1 MLEKIKSILPIVALV
16 VMVLGSC
23 YLSGSDEK
31 KTAEM
36 DAQNGQNQVV
46 YLNK

>member
-31 KTAEM
+31 KTVSEVKV
-36 DAQNGQNQVV
+36 NGQYNEL
-46 YLNK
+46 YKN